1 MTREQYLA
9 FATAM
14 YDCEEAK
21 RDAVMQQKIAA
32 YEYNEALKRAHRQYQ
47 DNCDAQNIICDI
59 AGVPRVNPSFHK
71 LPVDDHRP
79 LDVVYAVRNGETYN
93 DGLSN
98 TILGRAISGV
108 ARAAGWSRDYL
119 DNYHRI

>member
-1 MTREQYLA
+1 MTREQAAA
-9 FATAM
+9 FVNAIF
-14 YDCEEAK
+14 DCEEAK

-71 LPVDDHRP
+71 LPVNDHRP
-79 LDVVYAVRNGETYN
+79 LDVVYADNHGFHYN
-93 DGLSN
+93 DGLSD
-98 TILGRAISGV
+98 TALGRAFS
-108 ARAAGWSRDYL
+108 AFAKAAGWSRDYL
-119 DNYHRI
+119 DRYHRI